1 MREKIS
7 AKKIRIEFVQQ
18 LEEISGQNLLSCY
31 QFGKCSAGCPIAMA
45 MDIIPNQIIRLA
57 QLGLEEEVLT
67 SKAPWLCVAC
77 LTCTSRCPKGV
88 DIARIMGAI
97 RSIILRTG
105 VNYIEPSKL
114 GEDLLNEAPQQAIV
128 SSYRKYTC

>member
-7 AKKIRIEFVQQ
+7 AEKIRSEFVKQ

-31 QFGKCSAGCPIAMA
+31 QCGKCSAGCPIAMA
-45 MDIIPNQIIRLA
+45 MDFLPNQIIRMA
-57 QLGLEEEVLT
+57 QLGLEEELLS
-67 SKAPWLCVAC
+67 SKAPWLCASC

-105 VNYIEPSKL
+105 VNYIEPAEL
-114 GEDLLNEAPQQAIV
+114 GEDLLAEAPQQAII